1 MQDSGYGYPPVE
13 DRSQGL
19 PPPLCALAATNQ
31 DVPPE
36 PIDALSEGAQLIDIP
51 GNSMVLVV
59 ASDHLLKPCTNLTD
73 TIMLPAEKLS
83 LDSLELRNHSLF
95 RRDPPDGEGIGLV
108 ASPAVVGE
116 AQEREGLRFSL
127 APLFPFAGRI
137 APELDQP
144 GLFRVKFQ
152 AELRQPFLELFQES
166 HCFGSMLEAY
176 HKIVGVANDDDSA
189 RCHFLAPG
197 IRP

>member
-36 PIDALSEGAQLIDIP
+36 PIDALSEGAQLIDISR
-51 GNSMVLVV
+51 NSVVLVV
-59 ASDHLLKPCTNLTD
+59 AIDHLPKPCTNLTD
-73 TIMLPAEKLS
+73 TIVLPAEKLD
-83 LDSLELRNHSLF
+83 LDGLQLRNHSLF
-95 RRDPPDGEGIGLV
+95 RRNPPDGEGIGLV

-144 GLFRVKFQ
+144 SLVRVEF
-152 AELRQPFLELFQES
+152 
-166 HCFGSMLEAY
+166 
-176 HKIVGVANDDDSA
+176 
-189 RCHFLAPG
+189 
-197 IRP
+197 